1 MYWKREKNKKWNHFY
16 FSNSP
21 PRTKMGAKISKNT
34 DIHIYVY
41 IKKVWEE
48 ENSSFRWH
56 RLGPTYLHSQREITF
71 NKKYVSLKKL
81 SHICPPHTIAFTE
94 FVRPTHAVMWCFF
107 YIYIIPSILQFQNL
121 FWKKKTVHPQE
132 LFCSGV
138 YCFPEK
144 NLLNVNCKPAT
155 WFCNFNSYLL

>member
-56 RLGPTYLHSQREITF
+56 RLGLHLHSQREITF
-71 NKKYVSLKKL
+71 NKIYVSLKKL
-81 SHICPPHTIAFTE
+81 SITYLSPPHDCLHRVCQANSCRDVMLFLYIHYSLYIAISKLVLEKKNFTHKNF
-94 FVRPTHAVMWCFF
+94 FVLVFIVF
-107 YIYIIPSILQFQNL
+107 LKKI
-121 FWKKKTVHPQE
+121 FWM
-132 LFCSGV
+132 
-138 YCFPEK
+138 
-144 NLLNVNCKPAT
+144 
-155 WFCNFNSYLL
+155 

>member
-81 SHICPPHTIAFTE
+81 SITYLSPPTRLPSPSLSGQLMPWCDAFSIYTLFPLYCNFKLVLE
-94 FVRPTHAVMWCFF
+94 KKNCSPTGTF
-107 YIYIIPSILQFQNL
+107 L
-121 FWKKKTVHPQE
+121 FWCLLFSWKKSFE
-132 LFCSGV
+132 
-138 YCFPEK
+138 
-144 NLLNVNCKPAT
+144 CK
-155 WFCNFNSYLL
+155 L

>member
-81 SHICPPHTIAFTE
+81 SITYLSPPHDCLHRVCQANSCHDVMLFLYIHYSLYIAISKTCSGKKNCS
-94 FVRPTHAVMWCFF
+94 PTGTF
-107 YIYIIPSILQFQNL
+107 L
-121 FWKKKTVHPQE
+121 FWCLLFSWKKSFE
-132 LFCSGV
+132 
-138 YCFPEK
+138 
-144 NLLNVNCKPAT
+144 CK
-155 WFCNFNSYLL
+155 L